1 MDISSRKKNKEMKSL
16 SRDNDIL
23 ALFNKILEETKEKCT
38 KVWPH
43 KFICKEGGFNH
54 MNILSN
60 CLCDAVASSVK
71 LSLTDYMLYDLEP
84 NCFLHFT
91 KSFGLGFTRLS
102 KLLEQIVLVLVNLLL
117 ICMLKVTIMLF
128 IVTLWCNVLMWRNC
142 GSHFRRYLIHLVTKR
157 VYHRSLWDHG
167 SLNDSRNIECVEAVT
182 HDVQQMLSTE
192 ICDVYRSIG
201 KEQAKKQMDKNL
213 HESNRGNTENS
224 GLLGSNNNSLATSKV
239 TTKHLPPAL
248 ETESKSDLS
257 LQTTGYTT
265 NKLPGATVSH
275 DQHYETNFDEDTPP
289 ISKEETRKNVRPV
302 PKEKDVDS
310 LLYSY
315 QNAKKTSTELRD
327 TSQPHVQDTTKSPS
341 KTVPSSGVNKSHKS
355 LPRRA
360 CLVHHKEQYHLDN
373 NLLSQPRATKY
384 LVKVRTEISPGRYM
398 AKLEL
403 QCSR

>member
-1 MDISSRKKNKEMKSL
+1 MQYRCNNRIASCCNYRK
-16 SRDNDIL
+16 D
-23 ALFNKILEETKEKCT
+23 
-38 KVWPH
+38 
-43 KFICKEGGFNH
+43 
-54 MNILSN
+54 
-60 CLCDAVASSVK
+60 
-71 LSLTDYMLYDLEP
+71 
-84 NCFLHFT
+84 HFQY
-91 KSFGLGFTRLS
+91 RP
-102 KLLEQIVLVLVNLLL
+102 
-117 ICMLKVTIMLF
+117 
-128 IVTLWCNVLMWRNC
+128 TL
-142 GSHFRRYLIHLVTKR
+142 
-157 VYHRSLWDHG
+157 LWDHG
-167 SLNDSRNIECVEAVT
+167 SLNGSRNVECVEAVT
-182 HDVQQMLSTE
+182 HDVQQMWSTE

-201 KEQAKKQMDKNL
+201 KEQAKKQMEKNL

-248 ETESKSDLS
+248 ETKSKPDLS

-265 NKLPGATVSH
+265 NKLPGATISH

-302 PKEKDVDS
+302 PKEKDVDF
-310 LLYSY
+310 LLQSY
-315 QNAKKTSTELRD
+315 QNAQVTPTAMQN
-327 TSQPHVQDTTKSPS
+327 TSQPHVQDKTKPS
-341 KTVPSSGVNKSHKS
+341 SKIVPSSSVNKSHKS